1 MNTLKHRISL
11 GLVALVVAMSAQ
23 AQAQG
28 GAAVAP
34 DKPAAPAAHR
44 GHPPSEAERA
54 KFAAKFKER
63 IEKHQAALHDKLK
76 LTSAQEPAW
85 KSFVDSVTPTALP
98 MPFDRKAFEGLNAP
112 ARLEKM
118 LDRLKEH
125 EAKMQSHLTAL
136 KSLYAVLTPEQQK
149 IMDDDIHHM
158 MERFRGIRQWRG
170 HGAEHKHGAE
180 HAQK

>member
-1 MNTLKHRISL
+1 MNTLKHQVSL
-11 GLVALVVAMSAQ
+11 GLVALVVAVSV
-23 AQAQG
+23 QAQG
-28 GAAVAP
+28 AAAPDAPAGAA
-34 DKPAAPAAHR
+34 AHHR
-44 GHPPSEAERA
+44 QPPSAADRE

-76 LTSAQEPAW
+76 LSSAQEPAW
-85 KSFVDSVTPTALP
+85 KSFVDSVTPTAMP

-125 EAKMQSHLTAL
+125 EAKMQSHLAAL

-149 IMDDDIHHM
+149 IMDEDIHHM
-158 MERFRGIRQWRG
+158 MARFQGIREWRG
-170 HGAEHKHGAE
+170 HRAEHEHRAE
-180 HAQK
+180 HVQK

>member
-1 MNTLKHRISL
+1 MNTLKHKVSL
-11 GLVALVVAMSAQ
+11 GLVALIVAVS

-28 GAAVAP
+28 GAGVTAGDTTGAG
-34 DKPAAPAAHR
+34 AHH
-44 GHPPSEAERA
+44 GHPPSETDRA

-63 IEKHQAALHDKLK
+63 MEKHQTALHDKLK
-76 LTSAQEPAW
+76 LNSSQEPAW
-85 KSFVDSVTPTALP
+85 KSFVDSVAPTAMPMP

-149 IMDDDIHHM
+149 IMDDDLHHM
-158 MERFRGIRQWRG
+158 MARFQGIHERRS
-170 HGAEHKHGAE
+170 HGAEHGAE
-180 HAQK
+180 HTQK